1 MKKLLALL
9 SVVLL
14 LVCVGC
20 NSDKN
25 DSSSTKSSAHR
36 NLITGKIIEIKDSD
50 TILLQITEERGGYK
64 VDDKAL
70 IHYRKFVLED
80 YKDPDGNLTESTPS
94 LKDEV
99 GTQFWPKDVTKKD
112 GCDYIEVNSVS
123 KLINN

>member
-9 SVVLL
+9 TVVFL

-36 NLITGKIIEIKDSD
+36 NLITGKIIEIKDNN
-50 TILLQITEERGGYK
+50 TLLIQITKERGGYK
-64 VDDKAL
+64 VEDKVL
-70 IHYRKFVLED
+70 IKYNEFKVHRAEED
-80 YKDPDGNLTESTPS
+80 MTTGTPAIN
-94 LKDEV
+94 DEV
-99 GTQFWPKDVTKKD
+99 STGFWSKDVTKKD
-112 GCDYIEVNSVS
+112 GYDYIEVNSVS